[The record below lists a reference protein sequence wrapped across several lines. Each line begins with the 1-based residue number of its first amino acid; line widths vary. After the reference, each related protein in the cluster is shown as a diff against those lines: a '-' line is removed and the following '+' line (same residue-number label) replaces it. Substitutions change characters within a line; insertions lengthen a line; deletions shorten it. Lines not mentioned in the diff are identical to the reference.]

1 MQVVAKTP
9 HIDLRITGEIPE
21 KVLRALEE
29 EYGDALQV
37 SGENEDE
44 LVDVTT
50 TDWYRETKKGITPG
64 DVLRIYRE
72 NAGLTQTALG
82 QRMGGVPRQHISN
95 MENGKR
101 PIGKE
106 TARKLA
112 AALST
117 DYRVFL

>member
-9 HIDLRITGEIPE
+9 HIDLRITGEIPA
-21 KVLRALEE
+21 KILRALEE
-29 EYGDALQV
+29 EYGEALQV
-37 SGENEDE
+37 VGENEDE

-64 DVLRIYRE
+64 DVLRTYRE

-82 QRMGGVPRQHISN
+82 QKIGGVPRQHISN

-106 TARKLA
+106 NAKKLA
-112 AALST
+112 AALGT
-117 DYRVFL
+117 DYRAFL

>member
-112 AALST
+112 AALNT